1 VDDFVPKITDV
12 TLDNLKE
19 QLKDL
24 SPQVRSRALGELVS
38 AWQAGR
44 ISCKPP
50 SDLVNLHCHTC
61 FSYNGYG
68 HSPSSLAWL
77 AREMGWR
84 ALATVDFDVLDGVEE
99 TLAACDLVAVRGAAG
114 VETRAYLP
122 EFATREI
129 NSPGEPGILYHI
141 GVGFVTRQAP
151 PAASAVLEAMRRRAA
166 ERNRDMV
173 ARINAHVEPAV
184 IDYDRDVLPLT
195 PAGNATERHILIA
208 YDVAARKLF
217 LQREALVAF
226 WAAKLGVDASQVE
239 ASLGAAP
246 APNELVRSKLMK
258 RGSVG
263 YVQPGPTTF
272 PTLDEVTQ
280 AIIAC
285 GAIPLYAWLDGASQG
300 EQQIEELLAL
310 LIAKGVAGINVVPDR
325 NWNFSDPKVQAAR
338 VRELYRVVEL
348 ARSLDLPIIVGTEMN
363 KAGQRLVDDFE
374 AEPLRP
380 LRGDFLQGADFL
392 YGHTVMQRA
401 LGRGYQS
408 AWAQA
413 HLPSRRER
421 NAFYAHVGRSVE
433 PGSGALRRVAALD
446 ASESPKAILARLESC

>member
-1 VDDFVPKITDV
+1 MNN
-12 TLDNLKE
+12 TLVNLRE

-24 SPQVRSRALGELVS
+24 DPRVRERALSRLVS
-38 AWQAGR
+38 AWQAGHV
-44 ISCKPP
+44 SCKPQ
-50 SDLVNLHCHTC
+50 SDLVNMHCHTC

-99 TLAACDLVAVRGAAG
+99 TLNACDLVKIRGAAG
-114 VETRAYLP
+114 IETRAYLP
-122 EFATREI
+122 EFSSYEI

-141 GVGFVTRQAP
+141 GVGFVTRQPAP
-151 PAASAVLEAMRRRAA
+151 SARTVLEAMRHRAA

-173 ARINAHVEPAV
+173 KRINAYLEPLT

-195 PAGNATERHILIA
+195 PAGNATERHILTA
-208 YDVAARKLF
+208 YDAAARRLF
-217 LQREALVAF
+217 PHREALVAF
-226 WAAKLGVDASQVE
+226 WADKLGVDAEQVA
-239 ASLGAAP
+239 ASLGEAP

-263 YVQPGPTTF
+263 YVQPGPATF
-272 PTLDEVTQ
+272 PSFDEVTQ

-285 GAIPLYAWLDGASQG
+285 GAIPIYAWLDGSSQG
-300 EQQIEELLAL
+300 EQRIEELLTL
-310 LIAKGVAGINVVPDR
+310 LLSKGVAGINIIPDR
-325 NWNFSDPKVQAAR
+325 NWNFPDPQVRAAK

-348 ARSLDLPIIVGTEMN
+348 ARSLDLPILVGTEMN
-363 KAGQRLVDDFE
+363 KAGQRLVDDFD

-380 LRGDFLQGADFL
+380 LRGDFVRGADFL

-401 LGRGYQS
+401 LGLGYQS
-408 AWAQA
+408 EWARMN
-413 HLPSRRER
+413 LPERRER
-421 NAFYAHVGRSVE
+421 NAFYVAVGRLVE
-433 PGSGALRRVAALD
+433 PGLD
-446 ASESPKAILARLESC
+446 SLKQLAEFDATKSPEAIIARLESLHR

>member
-1 VDDFVPKITDV
+1 M
-12 TLDNLKE
+12 TLENTRE

-24 SPQVRSRALGELVS
+24 DPQVRSRALNDLIA

-44 ISCKPP
+44 VSCKPP
-50 SDLVNLHCHTC
+50 SDPVNLHCHTC

-77 AREMGWR
+77 ARERGWR

-99 TLAACDLVAVRGAAG
+99 TLAACDLVKVRGAAG
-114 VETRAYLP
+114 VETRAYLS
-122 EFATREI
+122 EFSTREI

-151 PAASAVLEAMRRRAA
+151 RAASAVLEAMRRRAA

-173 ARINAHVEPAV
+173 ARINAHLEPMV
-184 IDYDRDVLPLT
+184 VDYDRDVLPLT

-217 LQREALVAF
+217 PHREALAAF
-226 WAAKLGVDASQVE
+226 WAGKLGVDAGQVA
-239 ASLGAAP
+239 ASLGEVP

-263 YVQPGPTTF
+263 YVQPSPTTF
-272 PTLDEVTQ
+272 LSLDEVTR

-300 EQQIEELLAL
+300 EQDIEELLTL
-310 LIAKGVAGINVVPDR
+310 LIAKGVAGINIVPDR
-325 NWNFSDPKVQAAR
+325 NWNIADPKVQAAK
-338 VRELYRVVEL
+338 VRELYHVVEL

-363 KAGQRLVDDFE
+363 KAGQRLVDDFD

-380 LRGDFLQGADFL
+380 LRGDFLRGADFL

-401 LGRGYQS
+401 LGLGYQS
-408 AWAQA
+408 EWARA
-413 HLPSRRER
+413 HLPGRRER
-421 NAFYAHVGRSVE
+421 NAFYVAVGGLVE
-433 PGSGALRRVAALD
+433 PGLD
-446 ASESPKAILARLESC
+446 ALKRLAKLGASQSPDEIIACLESSHR